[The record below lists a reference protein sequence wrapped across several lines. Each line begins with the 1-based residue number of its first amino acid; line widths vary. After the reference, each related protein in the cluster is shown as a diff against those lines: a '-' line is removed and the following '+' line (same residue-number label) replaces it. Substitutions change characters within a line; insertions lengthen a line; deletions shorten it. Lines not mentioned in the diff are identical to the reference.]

1 MTQAPPP
8 QSPVV
13 RLLDVSRRYGE
24 GPAAVTAV
32 AGATWEITR
41 GGLHALRGRSGSG
54 KTTLLNLIGGL
65 DVPTEGRVVFDG
77 DDLGALSEDE
87 LAAVRRRSLGFVFQ
101 TFALLPVLSAR
112 ENVELALRVAG
123 APSGTWGERTRE
135 VLRMVGLESR
145 ADHRPFELSG
155 GEQQRVAI
163 ARAIANRPA
172 VLLADEPT
180 GELDSNTGLEI
191 MLLFRHIV
199 ASEGVTAVVAT
210 HDPAL
215 SQIADQT
222 MVMRD
227 GHLAEAEGPL
237 DFDLPDLI
245 QHVEI
250 VDPAGTARQG
260 PEL

>member
-1 MTQAPPP
+1 MTRAIAALPAQVKPIVQVFDA
-8 QSPVV
+8 
-13 RLLDVSRRYGE
+13 SRRYGK
-24 GPAAVTAV
+24 GDGSILAV
-32 AGATWEITR
+32 AEASWDIER
-41 GGLHALRGRSGSG
+41 GRLYALRGRSGSG

-65 DVPTEGRVVFDG
+65 DVPTEGRVLFDG
-77 DDLGALSEDE
+77 DDFSNLSEDE
-87 LAAVRRRSLGFVFQ
+87 LAEVRRDNIGFVFQ

-112 ENVELALRVAG
+112 ENVELALRVGG
-123 APSGTWGERTRE
+123 APSEVWGRRTLE
-135 VLRMVGLESR
+135 VLRLVGLESR

-172 VLLADEPT
+172 LLLADEPT
-180 GELDSNTGLEI
+180 GELDSNSGLEI

-199 ASEGVTAVVAT
+199 AQDGVTAVVAT

-222 MVMRD
+222 IVMVD
-227 GHLAEAEGPL
+227 GHVEVATGPI
-237 DFDLPDLI
+237 DFDLPELV

-250 VDPAGTARQG
+250 LD
-260 PEL
+260 

>member
-1 MTQAPPP
+1 MTATTAAAAPAAAPIA
-8 QSPVV
+8 
-13 RLLDVSRRYGE
+13 RLLEASRRYGDDD
-24 GPAAVTAV
+24 GVLAV
-32 AGATWEITR
+32 AGATWDIQPGR
-41 GGLHALRGRSGSG
+41 LYALRGRSGSG

-65 DVPTEGRVVFDG
+65 DVPTAGRVIFDG
-77 DDLGALSEDE
+77 ADLSDMSEDE
-87 LAAVRRRSLGFVFQ
+87 LAAVRRQNLGFVFQ
-101 TFALLPVLSAR
+101 SFALLPVLSAR

-123 APSGTWGERTRE
+123 ALPATWAARTLA
-135 VLRMVGLESR
+135 VLRLVGLESR

-172 VLLADEPT
+172 LLLADEPT

-199 ASEGVTAVVAT
+199 SEGGVTVVVAT

-222 MVMRD
+222 VVMLD
-227 GHLAEAEGPL
+227 GHIEVAEGPL
-237 DFDLPDLI
+237 DFDLPDLV

-250 VDPAGTARQG
+250 VGPAAPDSSR
-260 PEL
+260 